1 MKVVVVTWHG
11 GFTLEKVQH
20 FCKAST
26 SFSRYLLNV
35 FVLKKTSS
43 KWTILAKNQRNCKSF
58 SIGFFVFQ
66 VFKKVVSATIIGFC
80 VLIGKNNS
88 VELWAFDAPVFS
100 TPWTLT
106 YLFHLLILESSRER
120 FMLVRSLS
128 LLWITTANY
137 LKHPAKHCHFAE
149 EESLNSNSSRTFYFI
164 TK

>member
-43 KWTILAKNQRNCKSF
+43 KWTILAKNQRIFVRFSSFQKLMKSR
-58 SIGFFVFQ
+58 
-66 VFKKVVSATIIGFC
+66 VVSITIIGFC